1 MKNKRKYYAE
11 HCLYGINTS
20 YDSFNRQAYSFF
32 AFDSKKERDAWV
44 DNHAYDLTGKLVAA
58 ATTLKNV
65 CYCMGRNFI
74 VCGNVVIRRL
84 DDLYT

>member
-1 MKNKRKYYAE
+1 MKNKRKYYAK

-44 DNHAYDLTGKLVAA
+44 DNHAYDLVGKLVAA
-58 ATTLKNV
+58 PTKLKNV
-65 CYCMGRNFI
+65 RYCMGRNFI
-74 VCGNVVIRRL
+74 VCGNVVIRHL
-84 DDLYT
+84 DDLYA

>member
-20 YDSFNRQAYSFF
+20 YNSFNRQAYSFF

-44 DNHAYDLTGKLVAA
+44 DNHAYDLAGKLVAA
-58 ATTLKNV
+58 PTKLTNV
-65 CYCMGRNFI
+65 RYCMGRNFI
-74 VCGNVVIRRL
+74 VCGNVVIRCCDAL
-84 DDLYT
+84 

>member
-11 HCLYGINTS
+11 HCLYGVNTS

-44 DNHAYDLTGKLVAA
+44 DNNAYDLTGKLVAA
-58 ATTLKNV
+58 PTKLKNV
-65 CYCMGRNFI
+65 RYCMGRNFI
-74 VCGNVVIRRL
+74 VCGNVVIRGCDAL
-84 DDLYT
+84 

>member
-11 HCLYGINTS
+11 HCLYGVNIS

-44 DNHAYDLTGKLVAA
+44 DNNAYDLTGKLVAA
-58 ATTLKNV
+58 PTKLKNV
-65 CYCMGRNFI
+65 RYCMGRNFI
-74 VCGNVVIRRL
+74 VYGNVVIRHL
-84 DDLYT
+84 DDLYA

>member
-44 DNHAYDLTGKLVAA
+44 DNHAYDFAGKLVAA
-58 ATTLKNV
+58 PTKLTNV
-65 CYCMGRNFI
+65 RYCMGRNFI
-74 VCGNVVIRRL
+74 VCGNVVIRDCDAL
-84 DDLYT
+84 